1 MVMRIGMQDR
11 GLRAAR
17 ATSTAQARSR
27 CAVQTL
33 KAGLPGL
40 FWSAGPFTAAMRA
53 LSINSVLFGV
63 CVCVAVCVCAW
74 LGVRGCACVL
84 VCVRERGHSPM
95 HRVRSAVAA
104 IAPTPGILGR
114 ITVAAARANACVLPV
129 RGICA

>member
-63 CVCVAVCVCAW
+63 CVWRC
-74 LGVRGCACVL
+74 
-84 VCVRERGHSPM
+84 VCVRGLVYAGVP
-95 HRVRSAVAA
+95 VC
-104 IAPTPGILGR
+104 L
-114 ITVAAARANACVLPV
+114 CV
-129 RGICA
+129 